1 MDKHDIIRMI
11 EQDVKPD
18 IYGDLY
24 GHDHVAEHIADH
36 IAGLQAKIK
45 ELEDRL
51 SYAGWA
57 KEYAEV
63 MGQNGSGMESG
74 W

>member
-1 MDKHDIIRMI
+1 MTDIVAKVNASVKAGEWVSTDLVTAVREI
-11 EQDVKPD
+11 ER
-18 IYGDLY
+18 
-24 GHDHVAEHIADH
+24 
-36 IAGLQAKIK
+36 LQAKIK

-51 SYAGWA
+51 SYASWA

-63 MGQNGSGMESG
+63 MGRNGSGMEGG

>member
-1 MDKHDIIRMI
+1 MTDIVAKVNASVKAGEWVSTDLVTAVREI
-11 EQDVKPD
+11 ER
-18 IYGDLY
+18 
-24 GHDHVAEHIADH
+24 
-36 IAGLQAKIK
+36 LQVKIK

-63 MGQNGSGMESG
+63 MGRNGSGMEG
-74 W
+74 RW